1 MDDSRPVGGTK
12 WWTLRVDEMWSMIE
26 RHDGAAH
33 QHVIGGWRRSYELVL
48 QHLSD
53 VRRYRDRL
61 ASAWPPERSA
71 ASAAYLERLDALI
84 ASLWDSYQAA
94 VENHRALTGATGAL
108 DSARRVM
115 AEINRE
121 YTANEV
127 RLAEYR
133 EAIRVHHAVGGKAR
147 GLPPRMPVDAGR
159 QAELEQR
166 ARMVMSGLSTELAQA
181 QVSLVKPQLYEVPS
195 GAGGDRP
202 FRSGAPLPGTAPSIA
217 VNGSR
222 SPAASTP
229 PANARPPET
238 APAKPIPQKVFTGP
252 VLGGFPA
259 PSPRNGAGERAVP
272 PGAIGGQASGPIAG
286 RPGPSKSGASTTGS
300 PLRSRLFPKNGVIG
314 SPGAGHTRP
323 SGSPGAGQTGPIGS
337 PGAGQAGPIRDTVQR
352 VNPVGGLIGGP
363 GVSPRPAVSTL
374 RDRGRTRTPDST
386 WVVRH
391 GIDPVIHPSSP
402 PDFDPGPVIGL
413 ER

>member
-1 MDDSRPVGGTK
+1 VAT
-12 WWTLRVDEMWSMIE
+12 
-26 RHDGAAH
+26 GAK
-33 QHVIGGWRRSYELVL
+33 R
-48 QHLSD
+48 
-53 VRRYRDRL
+53 
-61 ASAWPPERSA
+61 
-71 ASAAYLERLDALI
+71 LI

-181 QVSLVKPQLYEVPS
+181 QVSLVKPRLYEVPS
-195 GAGGDRP
+195 GAGGGDRP

-217 VNGSR
+217 VSGSP

-238 APAKPIPQKVFTGP
+238 APAKPTPQKVFPGP
-252 VLGGFPA
+252 VLGEFPA
-259 PSPRNGAGERAVP
+259 PSRWNGTGERALP
-272 PGAIGGQASGPIAG
+272 PGATGVQAPGPMAG
-286 RPGPSKSGASTTGS
+286 RPGLSKSGESTTGS
-300 PLRSRLFPKNGVIG
+300 PHRSQLFPKNGVIG
-314 SPGAGHTRP
+314 NPGAGQTRP
-323 SGSPGAGQTGPIGS
+323 IGNPGAGQTRPIGSPGAGQTGQIGG

-391 GIDPVIHPSSP
+391 GIDPVIRPSSP